1 MSDQEEDLV
10 RAFAK
15 GGVIVAYM
23 RLFSHFLYQTWNTVP
38 VCIIYSIIYI
48 IYGYMAAPSDL
59 WEQESECRH
68 HQWGLSAVL
77 QTEPNEVGG
86 QDTSRLLKYPRGQLS
101 EWLYSRND
109 TIEPL
114 STYKTTIDSH
124 INLNGEEFEY
134 WWYSFLSFSEE
145 REEAEYRIVVLG
157 SQATGS
163 SLTWSLCILHHFYSR

>member
-68 HQWGLSAVL
+68 HQWGLPAVL
-77 QTEPNEVGG
+77 QTEPHEVGG
-86 QDTSRLLKYPRGQLS
+86 IWSYI
-101 EWLYSRND
+101 LYIYIY
-109 TIEPL
+109 TIFCFEASLRRERRL
-114 STYKTTIDSH
+114 STELWCWAVKQQVVWRDPFIFYITSTQGKSCLICQLLYDIFPTELKSTVEEMYRSRS
-124 INLNGEEFEY
+124 NL
-134 WWYSFLSFSEE
+134 S
-145 REEAEYRIVVLG
+145 
-157 SQATGS
+157 
-163 SLTWSLCILHHFYSR
+163 